1 MINNE
6 MKEAKTYSSQKN
18 QQIAETYAAT
28 RLRRSAQTI
37 MQIDLKVKYGKK
49 NNMPQ
54 KQIDFF
60 YNVLIEAKR
69 FKNHIL
75 AVKTL
80 PVKVNFMFFN
90 TLPVLF
96 CM

>member
-1 MINNE
+1 M
-6 MKEAKTYSSQKN
+6 ADVKTYSSQKN

-28 RLRRSAQTI
+28 KLRRSTQTI

-54 KQIDFF
+54 EQIDFF

-69 FKNHIL
+69 FKNYIL
-75 AVKTL
+75 NLAKKESEDSDDSYVITEEHAKFLET
-80 PVKVNFMFFN
+80 V
-90 TLPVLF
+90 
-96 CM
+96 